1 MPDTSPPSGAIYA
14 QWPWFLSLGLVL
26 IVCGIA
32 AILLALFSPIPPS
45 LVLARVLM
53 LGGVF
58 QIIHA
63 LRVKAWNGFAWDLL
77 LGVVQLIGGILLEL
91 DVLAGVVAIAG
102 VLALVFLLEGLMQI
116 ALAVRVHPLD
126 GWAWLLGS
134 GLVALVASVGFL
146 FKVRLV
152 ALYTP
157 EVMAGIALIAA
168 GIAYAAIGIAS
179 RRVDRDR

>member
-1 MPDTSPPSGAIYA
+1 MSDSSPSSGATYA
-14 QWPWFLSLGLVL
+14 QWAWFLSLGLVL

-53 LGGVF
+53 LGGLF

-63 LRVKAWNGFAWDLL
+63 LRVKTWNGFAWDLL
-77 LGVVQLIGGILLEL
+77 LGVVQLFGGILLEL
-91 DVLAGVVAIAG
+91 NVLAGVGGIAG
-102 VLALVFLLEGLMQI
+102 GLALVFLLEGLMQV
-116 ALAVRVHPLD
+116 ALAVRVYPQD
-126 GWAWLLGS
+126 GWVWLVGS
-134 GLVALVASVGFL
+134 GLVALVASGGFL

-152 ALYTP
+152 ALHTP
-157 EVMAGIALIAA
+157 EIMAGIALFAA
-168 GIAYAAIGIAS
+168 GTAYVAIGIAS